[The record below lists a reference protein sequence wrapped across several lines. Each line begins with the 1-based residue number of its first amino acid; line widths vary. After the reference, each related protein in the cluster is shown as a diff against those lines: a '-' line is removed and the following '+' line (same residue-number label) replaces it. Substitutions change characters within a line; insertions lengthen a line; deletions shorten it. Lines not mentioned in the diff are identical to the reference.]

1 MNELNISS
9 YIQILQS
16 GLMENDKQES
26 AGVFLLSAIND
37 QDYVGE
43 HGYRTDN
50 LSSKKISRLVSRLD
64 PVPDVIKQAS
74 TKQCVIDDTIQYF
87 RDKVMK
93 DLNPHLKDDVID
105 KLVKL
110 INVDTT
116 IPDGKKTSLIALHT
130 GGDDARFLAEVF
142 LYAVNKPNKKTAD
155 DIVEYEDAPLLGEA
169 NYECPLCHKKLVET
183 VKGQAIKRYR
193 ITQIFPDDLDEETAA
208 TFDAVYKAPSRLDIP
223 ENLIALDEEC
233 SDRYLLSPT
242 VEEYKN
248 LREIK
253 EMLARNFAAKADIN
267 TLQLEDDIRTVLD
280 ALSKIRSDSELV
292 PLEYN
297 ALRIDEKFKPESFI
311 QKNET
316 QLHVVMYYRYI
327 EKVFSESDA
336 DFDMIASEIKLSSQ
350 KLQKT
355 GMSQTEVISEL
366 SEWIRNKAGLGP
378 DGQLA
383 CDIVVSFFIQNC
395 EVFHK

>member
-1 MNELNISS
+1 MNELNMSS
-9 YIQILQS
+9 FIQTMQP
-16 GLMENDKQES
+16 GLMTHDGQEA

-37 QDYVGE
+37 QEYVGL
-43 HGYRTDN
+43 HGYRTDS
-50 LSSKKISRLVSRLD
+50 LGSKKISRIVSRD
-64 PVPDVIKQAS
+64 DHVPDGIKQAS
-74 TKQCVIDDTIQYF
+74 QLPNVIEDTVKYF
-87 RDKVMK
+87 REVVMP
-93 DLNPHLKDDVID
+93 DMNPHLREEAID
-105 KLVKL
+105 RVVKL
-110 INVDTT
+110 ISVDPT
-116 IPDGKKTSLIALHT
+116 IPDSKKTSLLTLQA

-142 LYAVNKPNKKTAD
+142 LYAANRPNKKRVD
-155 DIVEYEDAPLLGEA
+155 DIVEYEDAPLLAEA

-350 KLQKT
+350 KLEKT
-355 GMSQTEVISEL
+355 GMSQAEVISEL

>member
-155 DIVEYEDAPLLGEA
+155 DIV
-169 NYECPLCHKKLVET
+169 
-183 VKGQAIKRYR
+183 
-193 ITQIFPDDLDEETAA
+193 
-208 TFDAVYKAPSRLDIP
+208 
-223 ENLIALDEEC
+223 
-233 SDRYLLSPT
+233 
-242 VEEYKN
+242 
-248 LREIK
+248 
-253 EMLARNFAAKADIN
+253 
-267 TLQLEDDIRTVLD
+267 
-280 ALSKIRSDSELV
+280 
-292 PLEYN
+292 
-297 ALRIDEKFKPESFI
+297 
-311 QKNET
+311 
-316 QLHVVMYYRYI
+316 
-327 EKVFSESDA
+327 
-336 DFDMIASEIKLSSQ
+336 
-350 KLQKT
+350 
-355 GMSQTEVISEL
+355 
-366 SEWIRNKAGLGP
+366 
-378 DGQLA
+378 
-383 CDIVVSFFIQNC
+383 
-395 EVFHK
+395 

>member
-142 LYAVNKPNKKTAD
+142 LYAVNKPNKKASD
-155 DIVEYEDAPLLGEA
+155 DTVEYEDAPLLMEA

-193 ITQIFPDDLDEETAA
+193 ITQIFPDDLDAGTAA
-208 TFDAVYKAPSRLDIP
+208 AFDEAYKAPSRLDIP

-233 SDRYLLSPT
+233 SDRYLFSPT
-242 VEEYKN
+242 LEEYKE
-248 LREIK
+248 LRELK
-253 EMLARNFAAKADIN
+253 ELLARNFAAKSAIN
-267 TLQLEDDIRTVLD
+267 SIKLEDDIRTVLD
-280 ALSKIRSDSELV
+280 ALSKISNESDLIQ
-292 PLEYN
+292 LNYT
-297 ALRIDEKFKPESFI
+297 ALRIDEKFTPENFI
-311 QKNET
+311 IKTET
-316 QLHVVMYYRYI
+316 QMQVVMYYRYI
-327 EKVFSESDA
+327 EKVFSESEV
-336 DFDMIASEIKLSSQ
+336 DFDMIATEIRLSS
-350 KLQKT
+350 KNLENS
-355 GMSQTEVISEL
+355 GMSQAEVIAAL

-378 DGQLA
+378 DGQFA
-383 CDIVVSFFIQNC
+383 CNIVVSFFIQNC